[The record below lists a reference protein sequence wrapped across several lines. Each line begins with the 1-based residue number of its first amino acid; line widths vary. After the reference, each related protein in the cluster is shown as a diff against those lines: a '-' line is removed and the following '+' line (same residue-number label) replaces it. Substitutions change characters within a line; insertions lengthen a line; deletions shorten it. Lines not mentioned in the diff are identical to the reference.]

1 MSLDQVAPGVASC
14 PVNRQEF
21 YRQEYR
27 RLKSDWKDSLAI
39 YIEAIDQSTQAD
51 TCILDIG
58 CGHGD
63 FLQHLYARTPYT
75 YGIDP
80 DEMALHKN
88 KIINNKVVGMA
99 DNLPFQNDFFD
110 LVVSAWVL
118 EHLDHPEQVFREIYR
133 VLKPGGKV
141 IFLTPNIWNYNVWV
155 IRMIPNRFHA
165 FFTRKLYGRQENDTY
180 QVRYKI
186 NSVKKIDRTLLPIG
200 FKKAQVIL
208 NGDPSYISFNKQL
221 FKLASYVESLLDTGF
236 LKTAKVHLI
245 STYQK

>member
-1 MSLDQVAPGVASC
+1 M
-14 PVNRQEF
+14 
-21 YRQEYR
+21 
-27 RLKSDWKDSLAI
+27 I
-39 YIEAIDQSTQAD
+39 
-51 TCILDIG
+51 
-58 CGHGD
+58 
-63 FLQHLYARTPYT
+63 
-75 YGIDP
+75 
-80 DEMALHKN
+80 
-88 KIINNKVVGMA
+88 
-99 DNLPFQNDFFD
+99 FFD

-165 FFTRKLYGRQENDTY
+165 FFTRKLYGRQANDTY

-186 NSVKKIDRTLLPIG
+186 NSVNKIDRTLLPIG

-208 NGDPSYISFNKQL
+208 NGDPSYISFNKLL
-221 FKLASYVESLLDTGF
+221 FKFARYVESLLDTGF